1 MADKLLKFSKTIN
14 IDGRIIGANQPTY
27 IIAEAGVSHL
37 GEKQNL
43 DPLIK
48 MSLDAKVDAFK
59 TQHFYTD
66 KFISKKDKDWFS
78 RLSEKEVEDSAI
90 KYARDLCIEN
100 NLTFLCTPHHEE
112 VLNFLVN
119 EIKVSA
125 IKVGSGELGNFPF
138 LKKIALT
145 RKPII
150 LSTGMYKLKEIKE
163 TIEFLYDCGC
173 RELAILHCTT
183 IYPTPK
189 NLVNLSVMDQIR
201 NFFSGPIGY
210 SDHTEGNLV
219 PIGAVCKGASIIEK
233 HITLFRNIP
242 NAQDWKVS
250 CDAESLK
257 ELVTDIRDIE
267 NALGGQEKTITENEK
282 KSKVWA
288 TKSITAK
295 KNIEIGETID
305 CESISMMRPGN
316 GLSAA
321 NLSQVIGKKT
331 KKYIKNGDLVLLD
344 DLDLD

>member
-1 MADKLLKFSKTIN
+1 MPDKLLKFSTTIN
-14 IDGRIIGANQPTY
+14 IDGKIIGANRPTY

-48 MSLDAKVDAFK
+48 MSIDAKVDAFK
-59 TQHFYTD
+59 TQHFYTE

-78 RLSEKEVEDSAI
+78 RISEKELDDLII
-90 KYARDLCIEN
+90 KYARDSCIAN

-112 VLNFLVN
+112 VLSFLVN

-145 RKPII
+145 KKPII
-150 LSTGMYKLKEIKE
+150 LSTGMYKLNEIKE

-189 NLVNLSVMDQIR
+189 HLVNLSVIDQIR
-201 NFFSGPIGY
+201 KFFSGPVGY

-219 PIGAVCKGASIIEK
+219 PIGAVCRGASIIEK
-233 HITLFRNIP
+233 HITLFKNIP

-250 CDAESLK
+250 CDSKSLK
-257 ELVTDIRDIE
+257 ELVTDIRGLE
-267 NALGGQEKTITENEK
+267 VALGGHEKTISENEK
-282 KSKVWA
+282 KSKIWA

-295 KNIEIGETID
+295 RNIEIGEIID
-305 CESISMMRPGN
+305 SESIAMMRPGN
-316 GLSAA
+316 GLSAS
-321 NLSQVIGKKT
+321 NLNRVIGKKAN
-331 KKYIKNGDLVLLD
+331 KFIKNGDLVLFD
-344 DLDLD
+344 DLDN

>member
-1 MADKLLKFSKTIN
+1 LSDKLLKFSSTIN
-14 IDGRIIGANQPTY
+14 IDGKTIGSNQPTY
-27 IIAEAGVSHL
+27 IVAEAGVSHL

-59 TQHFYTD
+59 TQHFYTE
-66 KFISKKDKDWFS
+66 KFISKKDKDWFY
-78 RLSEKEVEDSAI
+78 RISEKEVKDSII
-90 KYARDLCIEN
+90 KYARDSCIEN

-112 VLNFLVN
+112 VLSFLVN

-145 RKPII
+145 KKPII
-150 LSTGMYKLKEIKE
+150 LSTGMYKLKDIKE

-183 IYPTPK
+183 MYPTPK
-189 NLVNLSVMDQIR
+189 NLVNLSVIDQIR
-201 NFFSGPIGY
+201 KFFSGPVGY

-233 HITLFRNIP
+233 HITLFKNIP

-250 CDAESLK
+250 CDSESLK
-257 ELVTDIRDIE
+257 ELVSDIRVLE
-267 NALGGQEKTITENEK
+267 AALGGHEKTISEIEN
-282 KSKVWA
+282 KSKKWA

-295 KNIEIGETID
+295 RNIEIGETID
-305 CESISMMRPGN
+305 SESIAMMRPGN

-321 NLSQVIGKKT
+321 NLTRVIGRKT
-331 KKYIKNGDLVLLD
+331 NKYIKKGDLVLFD
-344 DLDLD
+344 DLDK

>member
-1 MADKLLKFSKTIN
+1 MSDKLLKFSTNIN
-14 IDGRIIGANQPTY
+14 IDGRIIGANQPTF

-78 RLSEKEVEDSAI
+78 RISEKEVEDSVI
-90 KYARDLCIEN
+90 KYARDSCSEN

-112 VLNFLVN
+112 VLSFLVN

-125 IKVGSGELGNFPF
+125 IKVGSGELGNFPL

-145 RKPII
+145 KKPII
-150 LSTGMYKLKEIKE
+150 LSTGMYKLNEIKE

-189 NLVNLSVMDQIR
+189 NLVNLSVIDQIR
-201 NFFSGPIGY
+201 KIFSGPVGY

-219 PIGAVCKGASIIEK
+219 TIGAVCKGAAIIEK
-233 HITLFRNIP
+233 HITLFKNIP

-250 CDAESLK
+250 CDAASLK
-257 ELVTDIRDIE
+257 ELVNDIRVLE
-267 NALGGQEKTITENEK
+267 SALGGHEKTISEKEK
-282 KSKVWA
+282 KSKIWA

-295 KNIEIGETID
+295 RNIEIGETID
-305 CESISMMRPGN
+305 SDSVAMMRPGN

-321 NLSQVIGKKT
+321 DLNRVIGKKVN
-331 KKYIKNGDLVLLD
+331 KFINHGDLIFFD
-344 DLDLD
+344 DLDN